1 VGPDELQTW
10 KDKLFEERDDINTT
24 LQQQKATTATTS
36 VESAGDLS
44 SHASHMADQGTDTM
58 EREKAFLF
66 ISQKRQR
73 LEDVDEA
80 LARIEAGTFGV
91 CELCEQNIPQ
101 RRLESMPTASL
112 CVPCKEKQEKS
123 KRS

>member
-1 VGPDELQTW
+1 MQPDELEQW
-10 KDKLFEERDDINTT
+10 KDKLFQEREEISAT
-24 LQQQKATTATTS
+24 LQQQKATTGSTAQ
-36 VESAGDLS
+36 ESTGDLS

-73 LEDVDEA
+73 LEEVDEA

-91 CELCEQNIPQ
+91 CEACGTTIPQ
-101 RRLESMPTASL
+101 RRLERMPTASM
-112 CVPCKEKQEKS
+112 CVPCKEQQEKTT
-123 KRS
+123 RS